1 MKANIETFNQVKEE
15 IGSLGF
21 NVIDFD
27 FDRPWGGFLL
37 IDESQSQDFINTFIS
52 KENLEIEGRISPK
65 ILIVNPNSRLSWQFH
80 YRRKE
85 IWRVYK
91 NSVGIIRSM
100 DDNQNEMEIFNQGDT
115 IKFQTEERHRLVG
128 LSNFGVVAEIW
139 IHTNFK
145 NPSDEQDIVRLQD
158 DYSRN

>member
-1 MKANIETFNQVKEE
+1 MNKYYTEIREE
-15 IGSLGF
+15 IESLGF
-21 NVIDFD
+21 NVINFD
-27 FDRPWGGFLL
+27 FNRPWGGFLL

-52 KENLEIEGRISPK
+52 KENLEIEGRLSPK
-65 ILIVNPNSRLSWQFH
+65 ILIVNPNSRLSWQLH

-100 DDNQNEMEIFNQGDT
+100 DDNQNEMEILNQGDT
-115 IKFQTEERHRLVG
+115 IKFKTEERHRLVG

>member
-1 MKANIETFNQVKEE
+1 MNKYYTEIREE
-15 IGSLGF
+15 IESLGF
-21 NVIDFD
+21 NIIDYD
-27 FDRPWGGFLL
+27 LNRPWGGFLL
-37 IDESQSQDFINTFIS
+37 IDESQSQDFINTLIS
-52 KENLEIEGRISPK
+52 KENLKIEGRLSPK

-80 YRRKE
+80 FRRKE

-100 DDNQNEMEIFNQGDT
+100 DNNQNEMEILNEGDI
-115 IKFQTEERHRLVG
+115 IKFQTKERHRLVG

-139 IHTNFK
+139 IHTDLN